1 MIVNLKLFGLIFVVY
16 IVLVGYS
23 MENCLIWCVVN
34 YFLVYYMYVV

>member
-1 MIVNLKLFGLIFVVY
+1 MIVKVVWFVFVVY